1 MSAKNF
7 IFWACGAI
15 CGFGV
20 SYMMLKRK
28 YENLLKYRTEKI
40 Y

>member
-20 SYMMLKRK
+20 SYMMLK
-28 YENLLKYRTEKI
+28 ENMKI
-40 Y
+40 